1 MTEKLIFYGSLA
13 YNVVMN
19 KFNIRK
25 WYDRI
30 DQHVLLGALPLRGQ
44 FPKKLVLQ
52 ENVRAVISMNQDFE
66 LNYVSLST
74 EEWHNLGVEF
84 LQLPTKDFVE
94 VPSLDNLHK
103 GVHMMMRIV
112 DQASRQSQPIP
123 NNNNN
128 NDTTTTTTLLPKPSI
143 YVHCKAGR
151 TRSATL
157 VACYL
162 IMAYNLSPES
172 AINFIRDKRP
182 HIYLSPKHEEMI
194 RLFQRSLN
202 RN

>member
-1 MTEKLIFYGSLA
+1 
-13 YNVVMN
+13 
-19 KFNIRK
+19 
-25 WYDRI
+25 
-30 DQHVLLGALPLRGQ
+30 
-44 FPKKLVLQ
+44 
-52 ENVRAVISMNQDFE
+52 MNQDFE

-128 NDTTTTTTLLPKPSI
+128 NDTTTLLPKPSI

-182 HIYLSPKHEEMI
+182 HIYLSSKHEEMI

>member
-44 FPKKLVLQ
+44 FPKMLVRQ
-52 ENVRAVISMNQDFE
+52 ENVRAVISLNQDFE
-66 LNYVSLST
+66 LNYVSLSN

-112 DQASRQSQPIP
+112 DQASRQQQQQQQQPIS
-123 NNNNN
+123 N
-128 NDTTTTTTLLPKPSI
+128 NDPTTTTLSPKPSI

-172 AINFIRDKRP
+172 AVNFIRDKRP
-182 HIYLSPKHEEMI
+182 HIYLSTKHLEMI
-194 RLFQRSLN
+194 QLFQRSLN